1 MALRKDRETQGLAMK
16 IGIYTALFA
25 SLLTLSGCTTTL
37 KRSHIQVGSHPPEP
51 GFQYF
56 LPKQQFTVTATYRL
70 ESCPDANGDQK
81 ARARPL
87 IIRQTASAVETSVPD
102 PTQYHS
108 IPLSAMTSRWKT
120 TTLTGSLFENQVLRS
135 VGITAD
141 DRTGAVVKST
151 LAVATSIARVSI
163 GAPANERVAS
173 LCHDVTYRALEVVES
188 SRTKLLDPSLD
199 EKARNAVAAAA
210 LAAKAELKITR
221 TFLFEPTTTELVKSE
236 SLSNEVLKWIATPAL
251 LAHTDEE
258 GRQSYEGSIM
268 TSIEVAP
275 VLQAD
280 SSVDSKLLDRGVLYR
295 EPMPAIVRICA
306 GVCGSDNTR
315 VLATLSTQVAQ
326 LGRHVVIPL
335 ENRVFQ
341 KNNISLAF
349 HQNGRL
355 DTVTYGNEST
365 LERMAGSA
373 AESASVIQGYLAT
386 KKTVDEAEE
395 AKIAGAELKAIK
407 DETELMKARAD
418 HIEQA
423 RRLLE
428 LSGDL

>member
-1 MALRKDRETQGLAMK
+1 
-16 IGIYTALFA
+16 
-25 SLLTLSGCTTTL
+25 
-37 KRSHIQVGSHPPEP
+37 
-51 GFQYF
+51 
-56 LPKQQFTVTATYRL
+56 
-70 ESCPDANGDQK
+70 
-81 ARARPL
+81 
-87 IIRQTASAVETSVPD
+87 
-102 PTQYHS
+102 
-108 IPLSAMTSRWKT
+108 
-120 TTLTGSLFENQVLRS
+120 
-135 VGITAD
+135 
-141 DRTGAVVKST
+141 
-151 LAVATSIARVSI
+151 
-163 GAPANERVAS
+163 
-173 LCHDVTYRALEVVES
+173 VES